1 MMARFYSR
9 YFPLKSLIALVSIFI
24 MMAYTDSTA
33 NAQITKLARK
43 ADTLAAQVEEKV
55 IAWRRDFHEH
65 PELSNREYKTAEK
78 VAKHLQSLGIE
89 TRTGVA
95 ITGVV
100 GLLKG
105 GKPGPVVA
113 VRADMD
119 ALPITEATGLPFASK
134 VRTEDNGAEVG
145 VMHACGHDCHTAMLM
160 GVAEVLAGIRKDLPG
175 SVKFIFQPAEEG
187 APNGEQSGADVM
199 IEEGAFENP
208 RPDVVFGQH
217 VNNDYEVGTIGYK
230 PGGAMASINTLNIT
244 VKGTQTH
251 GAYPWRGVDPI
262 VTAAQIV
269 LGLQTIVS
277 RGIDLTVAPAVVT
290 IGIIQGG
297 VRSNIIPDEVK
308 MTGTIRTLDPGMKTV
323 IHDRIR
329 RIVSGIAESAGATAE
344 VSITGNLPVTWNDP
358 GLADK
363 MRPTLER
370 IHGGDNVIISKVH
383 TGGEDFAYY
392 AQEVPGL
399 FVFLGVLPKG
409 TKPGDATPGHSP
421 YFSVDEGALVYGV
434 RTMTALVVDYM
445 MQNK

>member
-1 MMARFYSR
+1 MMVKLYSR
-9 YFPLKSLIALVSIFI
+9 HIPQKFLIVLVSIFI
-24 MMAYTDSTA
+24 LIAYTDSTV

-95 ITGVV
+95 NTGVV

-175 SVKFIFQPAEEG
+175 SVKFIFQPAEEVFLGG
-187 APNGEQSGADVM
+187 AADM

-217 VNNDYEVGTIGYK
+217 VTNDYEVGTIGYK

-244 VKGTQTH
+244 VKGRQTH
-251 GAYPWRGVDPI
+251 GAYPWDGIDPI
-262 VTAAQIV
+262 VTASQIV

-290 IGIIQGG
+290 IGIIEGG
-297 VRSNIIPDEVK
+297 VRPNIIPDEVK
-308 MTGTIRTLDPGMKTV
+308 MTGTIRILDPGMKTV

-344 VSITGNLPVTWNDP
+344 VSITGNLPVLWNDP

-370 IHGGDNVIISKVH
+370 IHGGDNVIIDKIH

-399 FVFLGVLPKG
+399 FVFLGALPKG
-409 TKPGDATPGHSP
+409 TKPEDATPAHSP